1 MDNFFT
7 LFQHHSVPLN
17 YFNKDIVHLPMKL
30 PFITFLLGGR
40 GNIINVMPQMAN
52 LGKGCLKLGQATCLY
67 IFLYGAPWDILHIFL
82 FMCFASSHYYSST
95 KHLISLLPKT
105 TPRDRFLS
113 GLWKIFQTTQSHP
126 SDFSQLSYY
135 KTKIVQTRFLYTEVH
150 YSDFRW
156 KDLGPSASTIETSAF
171 RFGGAIFIPQ
181 IITKIGVVRKVHY
194 FLPSFLCS
202 SHAVLT
208 FFLVSNII

>member
-1 MDNFFT
+1 MVPPGTFF
-7 LFQHHSVPLN
+7 
-17 YFNKDIVHLPMKL
+17 
-30 PFITFLLGGR
+30 
-40 GNIINVMPQMAN
+40 
-52 LGKGCLKLGQATCLY
+52 
-67 IFLYGAPWDILHIFL
+67 IFFL

-95 KHLISLLPKT
+95 KHFISLLAKT

-156 KDLGPSASTIETSAF
+156 KDLGPSASTMETSAF

-194 FLPSFLCS
+194 FLPPFSLLQPCCSDFLLS
-202 SHAVLT
+202 IKYNLVILSLT
-208 FFLVSNII
+208 CHRLLMLYLYTC